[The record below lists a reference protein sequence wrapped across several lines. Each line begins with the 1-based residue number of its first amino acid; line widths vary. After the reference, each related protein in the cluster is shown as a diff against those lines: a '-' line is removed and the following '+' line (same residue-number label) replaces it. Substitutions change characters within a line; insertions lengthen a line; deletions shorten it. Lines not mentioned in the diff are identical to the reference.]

1 VDQYPQLLD
10 RGLVVGHA
18 AGEGELVAD
27 AARARDDRHG
37 AQDNGAVEPGQDIL
51 ALLAQG
57 EAVAQLGAGEDG
69 AGRVDAHRFRGLHG
83 HRAELVQSHVH
94 LVGDVAEIAPA
105 AGGAAVVH
113 LEVLDDALRV
123 HLDRLGVLAADVED
137 RAGLGVHHVRAEA
150 VTEDLGADVLLRKRQ
165 RDPAV
170 TGADDIGL
178 LQLHLHGLAHG
189 VLRDSFVHLQMRIAL
204 HHPMQRPPV
213 LGRYVAFRRAVLDVD
228 DGLVVKVE
236 QRVEGDASGLR
247 HLLADVHDAG
257 ARDVP
262 EEVGPAPGAALEHAG
277 RLGVD
282 ALEHL
287 RQGLEHARLAVP
299 DVAGAGRA
307 QVLELLQELFQADV
321 ELQVLHQLVY
331 VLAGNGIAQAAAEQG
346 EAGADMGLLLG
357 HRGRRLVIGARVR
370 DALAEDLHVGVHEDR
385 LGGGRAEVDADVA
398 LHGAVLRPP
407 QAALAGGPPPRRFCS
422 IICRFCS
429 IIWK

>member
-1 VDQYPQLLD
+1 LSSVSK
-10 RGLVVGHA
+10 
-18 AGEGELVAD
+18 E
-27 AARARDDRHG
+27 
-37 AQDNGAVEPGQDIL
+37 
-51 ALLAQG
+51 
-57 EAVAQLGAGEDG
+57 
-69 AGRVDAHRFRGLHG
+69 
-83 HRAELVQSHVH
+83 
-94 LVGDVAEIAPA
+94 
-105 AGGAAVVH
+105 
-113 LEVLDDALRV
+113 
-123 HLDRLGVLAADVED
+123 
-137 RAGLGVHHVRAEA
+137 
-150 VTEDLGADVLLRKRQ
+150 T
-165 RDPAV
+165 PAV
-170 TGADDIGL
+170 
-178 LQLHLHGLAHG
+178 
-189 VLRDSFVHLQMRIAL
+189 F
-204 HHPMQRPPV
+204 
-213 LGRYVAFRRAVLDVD
+213 
-228 DGLVVKVE
+228 
-236 QRVEGDASGLR
+236 
-247 HLLADVHDAG
+247 
-257 ARDVP
+257 
-262 EEVGPAPGAALEHAG
+262 HAG

-422 IICRFCS
+422 II
-429 IIWK
+429 WK